1 MGNIQNACIKYKN
14 LLDKEYYFILGRKQ
28 KETYIQLNFSKIEF
42 YHICGLHKLS
52 DILELNN
59 PNKSQIFD
67 DIFDGKITS
76 ELCKKS
82 THYSEIDE
90 RIALI
95 ENLENFLDSNKTIFK
110 FNNLTNTF
118 SLIEADYILKNSD
131 TYKNMYVFIS
141 KEGKNSNTY
150 FCRSAFPRDKSERDY
165 AIGHTSYTLL
175 YKEKIDLLTNERQ
188 VLYTHPSYKKE
199 LEQPTAQSQPHQNDN
214 IKQIKF
220 DNPAPQNILHSSS
233 GAAAAV
239 LPPPNP
245 LKGLFAKLRQGIAG
259 LFKPKDKLS
268 DTIPET
274 SEETDQP
281 EKEIISEEDK
291 TAETEVVPEK
301 PYSDELSELIKVR
314 ERFAAEEIELPEYG
328 RALGIYLSTLKSKE
342 MCEQV
347 REILQKQLS
356 ECSRDDKRII
366 CINTELREIKRYSNK
381 HFSPHPKQTLDDLI
395 EYARVEREKRDNEAM
410 KAEPKEKQTTKS
422 NDYYER

>member
-52 DILELNN
+52 DILELSN

-245 LKGLFAKLRQGIAG
+245 LKELFAKLRQGIKE
-259 LFKPKDKLS
+259 LFKSKDKPL
-268 DTIPET
+268 DNVTETPEEIAQ
-274 SEETDQP
+274 S
-281 EKEIISEEDK
+281 EKEITPEEDK
-291 TAETEVVPEK
+291 SAETVHGK
-301 PYSDELSELIKVR
+301 PDPDKMSELIKTRDNFIAGQITLKEYCHFYGKFLPQLDSKEKCEEVKEILEKQLEDHSEDPEMCRCLNFELDNLNDYIERKFIPKR
-314 ERFAAEEIELPEYG
+314 E
-328 RALGIYLSTLKSKE
+328 STLKE
-342 MCEQV
+342 
-347 REILQKQLS
+347 
-356 ECSRDDKRII
+356 
-366 CINTELREIKRYSNK
+366 
-381 HFSPHPKQTLDDLI
+381 LI
-395 EYARVEREKRDNEAM
+395 EYARVEREKRNNEAM
-410 KAEPKEKQTTKS
+410 KTEPKEKQTTKS
-422 NDYYER
+422 SDYYER